1 MEGGGDG
8 VIGTGGV
15 TLEDVA
21 RAASV
26 SRATASRVVRGDAG
40 VSADKVAEVRRAVEE
55 LGYVPNRAA
64 RSLVTRRTDTIALVV
79 PEPEVRIF
87 SDPFFALTVQ
97 AISRALEDT
106 SVQMVMAFAD
116 RLGGHGKLKGFLHGG
131 HVDGAIVASHHNI
144 HGQSEAFVEAPIP
157 VVFIGRPM
165 LAEETDSFVDVDNLE
180 GGRLAA
186 RRLWEQGRRHPA
198 IITGT
203 LDMVAAQDRRE
214 GFISEFRTLGVDVV
228 EVAGDYTRESGV
240 RAGRELEPRIRSG
253 EVDGVFCSSDL
264 MSRGA
269 LAAWGELGVSVPGD
283 VSLVSFDNF
292 AADETDPPL
301 TAVDN
306 PVAGMGIAAVRMLR
320 DLMEG
325 RQTQQPVRLAAHLVV
340 RVSG

>member
-1 MEGGGDG
+1 M
-8 VIGTGGV
+8 IGSGGV

-26 SRATASRVVRGDAG
+26 SRATASRVVRGERG
-40 VSADKVAEVRRAVEE
+40 VSAERVQAVRRAVED

-97 AISRALEDT
+97 AISRALEDA
-106 SVQMVMAFAD
+106 SVQLVMAFAD
-116 RLGGHGKLKGFLHGG
+116 RLGGHGRLKGFLHDG

-157 VVFIGRPM
+157 VVFIGRPL
-165 LAEETDSFVDVDNLE
+165 LARPTDAFVDVDNLE

-186 RRLWEQGRRHPA
+186 RRLWETGRRHPA

-214 GFISEFRTLGVDVV
+214 GFVSEWGSHGVEVV
-228 EVAGDYTRESGV
+228 EAAGDYTRESGERAARELTPAI
-240 RAGRELEPRIRSG
+240 RAGR
-253 EVDGVFCSSDL
+253 VDSVFCSSDL

-269 LAAWGELGVSVPGD
+269 LAAWRELGVAVPGE
-283 VSLVSFDNF
+283 VALVSFDNF
-292 AADETDPPL
+292 RAEETDPPL
-301 TAVDN
+301 TTVDN
-306 PVAGMGIAAVRMLR
+306 PVADMGVAAVRMLR

-325 RQTQQPVRLAAHLVV
+325 HATQQPVRLAAHLVV
-340 RVSG
+340 RASA

>member
-1 MEGGGDG
+1 MIGSGG
-8 VIGTGGV
+8 I

-21 RAASV
+21 REASV

-40 VSADKVAEVRRAVEE
+40 VSGDKVAAVKRAVRD

-87 SDPFFALTVQ
+87 SDPFFARTVQ
-97 AISRALEDT
+97 AISRSLEDT
-106 SVQMVMAFAD
+106 SVQLVMAFAD
-116 RLGGHGKLKGFLHGG
+116 RLGGHGRLRSFLHDG

-157 VVFIGRPM
+157 VVFIGRPL
-165 LAEETDSFVDVDNLE
+165 LAVPTDAFVDVDNLE

-186 RRLWEQGRRHPA
+186 RRLWERGKRRPA

-214 GFISEFRTLGVDVV
+214 GFLSEFRARGVEVV
-228 EVAGDYTRESGV
+228 EVAGDYTRESGG
-240 RAGRELEPRIRSG
+240 RAARELAPWIRSG
-253 EVDGVFCSSDL
+253 DVDSVFSSSDL

-269 LAAWGELGVSVPGD
+269 LTVWADMGVSVPED

-292 AADETDPPL
+292 DAEDTVPPL

-306 PVAGMGIAAVRMLR
+306 PVAEMAAAAVRMLR

-325 RQTQQPVRLAAHLVV
+325 QETEQPVRLPAHLVV
-340 RVSG
+340 RASA